1 MIQYILLQNTLNTLI
16 LSAKVIERSDLK
28 LKALIEGTNIAL
40 VMTRKTVYEPF
51 IGNFGEIKY
60 STMGV

>member
-1 MIQYILLQNTLNTLI
+1 M
-16 LSAKVIERSDLK
+16 SAKVIKRSDLK
-28 LKALIEGTNIAL
+28 LKALIEGTNIVL